1 MDYKLYD
8 YKFNK
13 SLLENILIN
22 RGIKDIDTFL
32 DLDVEDEEALR
43 YTNMQRGCFKLY
55 EHISK
60 GSKIC
65 FIVD

>member
-8 YKFNK
+8 YKFDK
-13 SLLENILIN
+13 SLLENILFN

-32 DLDVEDEEALR
+32 DLDVEDEKALNF
-43 YTNMQRGCFKLY
+43 TNMQRGCFKLY
-55 EHISK
+55 EHINK